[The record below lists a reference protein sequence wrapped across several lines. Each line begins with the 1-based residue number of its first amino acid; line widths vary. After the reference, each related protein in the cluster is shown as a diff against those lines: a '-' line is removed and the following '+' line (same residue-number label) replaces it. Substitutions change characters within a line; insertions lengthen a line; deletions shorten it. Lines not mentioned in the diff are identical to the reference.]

1 MSQPSPSN
9 IARIDIEAKQTH
21 GWQVRITRQ
30 RKRHTKFFSDS
41 VYGDEDKALE
51 AAIEYRDQLKDELPE
66 ALTGHVMA
74 AKARSTSGVPG
85 IRLTI
90 DRGIPRIEADSMH
103 PKHGRR
109 VRTFSLR
116 KWGLRRALWKACT
129 WKYEAVHDVLRTDA
143 VSEMYET
150 AYPTIRKQLDEAG
163 VWEVVADADEVDAGV
178 TNA

>member
-1 MSQPSPSN
+1 MSPNPKN
-9 IARIDIEAKQTH
+9 IARIDIEGKQTH

-41 VYGDEDKALE
+41 VFGDRHKALE
-51 AAIEYRDQLKDELPE
+51 EAIKYRDEMKEQLPE
-66 ALTGHVMA
+66 ALTGHEMA

-103 PKHGRR
+103 PEHGRR
-109 VRTFSLR
+109 VRTYSLR

-129 WKYEAVHDVLRTDA
+129 WKSQATGVESDPDRVN
-143 VSEMYET
+143 EMYAT
-150 AYPTIRKQLDEAG
+150 AYPTIKSQIDA
-163 VWEVVADADEVDAGV
+163 ADAWDMVA
-178 TNA
+178 NAEEEL